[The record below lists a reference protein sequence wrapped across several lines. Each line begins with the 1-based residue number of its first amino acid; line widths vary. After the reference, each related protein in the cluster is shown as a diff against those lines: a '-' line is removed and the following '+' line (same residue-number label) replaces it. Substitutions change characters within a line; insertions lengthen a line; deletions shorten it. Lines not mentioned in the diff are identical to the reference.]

1 MNLEELHDAC
11 MALPGVTEGFPFD
24 EMTLV
29 MRVGER
35 MFALINLENHDAIIS
50 LKCDPDRAIEL
61 RSRYEGIVPAY
72 HMNKKHWNGVNAE
85 SDVPTALV
93 LELIR
98 HSYDLVLAKLP
109 RAKRAALNL

>member
-11 MALPGVTEGFPFD
+11 MALPGVTEGFPFN
-24 EMTLV
+24 ETTLV
-29 MRVGER
+29 MKVGER
-35 MFALINLENHDAIIS
+35 MFAMMNLENHDAIVA

-72 HMNKKHWNGVNAE
+72 HMNKKHWNEVNAQN
-85 SDVPTALV
+85 DVPTGLV

-98 HSYDLVLAKLP
+98 HSYDLVLAKLSK
-109 RAKRAALNL
+109 AKRSALNL